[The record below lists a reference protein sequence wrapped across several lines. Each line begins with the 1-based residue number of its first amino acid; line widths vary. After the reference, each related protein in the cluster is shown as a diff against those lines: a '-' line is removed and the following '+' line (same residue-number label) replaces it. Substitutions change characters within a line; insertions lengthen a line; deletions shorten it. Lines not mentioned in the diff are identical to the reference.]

1 MIREE
6 DGISKTL
13 QRLKV
18 LTGAEAELEE
28 MEITR
33 FIVDSALYAV
43 ESRCGVTDGE
53 LDFSLISRYQN
64 EEILYRAGRLASHLS
79 GKVLF
84 EISKTMKT
92 IDLERSAYYGRDYR
106 NSVQGSGRPS
116 ISRIGGNHE
125 RGNGN
130 GNTGQVR
137 QDGSQRPAGER
148 SGPVRDDASVGNASS
163 ENAGGTGAGGN
174 AARRDRGETGTG
186 MDGTGQRESIRY
198 HENDGPADTGRDGS
212 RGRSNQGSHS
222 SDEITKTQ
230 QQEDMPQ
237 EEQKQEEGTALAVPF
252 ALSDIQPGEVT
263 EEMKRLILLEMTDD
277 ETKQAVYLFFAN
289 NPDSEERREYLH
301 EVYGDD
307 EVRKESKESFLSY
320 EGGRDGFYLLW
331 AQEDSMYEGYWPWE
345 YVCESIEKLIRERN
359 YLPLESISDAAIDE
373 EDTEAYVEDTER
385 EPEAVEEKPDELER
399 LKVKILDI
407 GEAFYGH
414 KSSVDVLNQM
424 ICRIYSTNLTGE
436 EKAAFLK
443 NVLTQYGEVPQSY
456 HAARLDNEFYE
467 FQIQEDGVS
476 ISRADDPEEEFTNIQ
491 FDWEEFGDLTAHL
504 AEEDRIPYS
513 EDLETIKK
521 QQKMYQM
528 LPWFVKLQN
537 AYVQLLEKEEQEFLS
552 GELQQMVENGAF
564 EVPANPYHD
573 AVRKAAAR
581 EFVESSMAIVPYQA
595 LVYNFFGLNITQRAK
610 AEFIQCLLL
619 EVNQYHEV
627 AFPEG
632 EVPVNLQVEDSLIS
646 ISYMDQE
653 GNQFEQLLSYM
664 EIAAEIQEAIERGSF
679 LTPEEYELGK
689 MDGYA
694 FCGETAIGLFEEFS
708 HKAFQEPP
716 DRTGGVQPGEE
727 VIPKAAG
734 EENPEE
740 SKTEETE
747 PDEPKETDTIAEE
760 PSGEPAD
767 FYFPEGWKLPE
778 GGSKTRY
785 QCNVA
790 AIRTL
795 RVLEQEGRPATAKE
809 QEILAGYV
817 GWGGLANAFNARNVT
832 WKKEYKELKELLDEK
847 EYNQAR
853 QSVTTSFY
861 TPPEI
866 IQGIYHGLRQF
877 GFKKGKILEPAMG
890 IGNFF
895 HGLPQEMRESE
906 LYGVELDSISG
917 RIAKYLHPSA
927 NIQVKGF
934 ESTEFSDNSFDIVIG
949 NVPFGDFKVY
959 DPRYKK
965 KKLKIHDYFV
975 TKSLDLLRPGG
986 ILAVITSKGTLD
998 KKDNFMRKELAE
1010 QAQLLGAIRLPGKSF
1025 SKDANTDV
1033 TSDILFFRKKP
1044 ERTVEETIWT
1054 FTGLTEDD
1062 VPVNEYFLEHPEM
1075 MLGKM
1080 VFDEKMFGK
1089 GSNYTA
1095 LVNEEPDF
1103 NLSERLLCAV
1113 EELPKNV
1120 YQEGELTAKQE
1131 KRDRID
1137 ADPDVPN
1144 FTFTVHQDEVYYREG
1159 SYMYRYQGK
1168 ESMKRRIR
1176 GMHKIRLLV
1185 REIMEMQT
1193 RDCTDEELKEAQ
1205 LHLNKLYDAFVKT
1218 HGHFSDRTNKSAF
1231 RLHQHLVYNQRQKPM
1246 PS

>member
-1 MIREE
+1 MGRLYQLDYLNTCMVYAQRPDATVLAGFDEWMELNLPVMRGSRGIAIFPSKLFGENVTHVFDVSDTKGPGVRPWNWTVNGTNRRKLAKMLFPEIYEKEKKFKNSLNTFTRTYVWFMIREE

-64 EEILYRAGRLASHLS
+64 EEILYRAGRLVSHLS

-116 ISRIGGNHE
+116 ISRIGGDHE

-148 SGPVRDDASVGNASS
+148 SGPVRDDAAVGNASS
-163 ENAGGTGAGGN
+163 ENAGSTGAGGN
-174 AARRDRGETGTG
+174 VARRDRGETGTG

-198 HENDGPADTGRDGS
+198 HENDGPANTGRDGS
-212 RGRSNQGSHS
+212 RGRSDQGSHS
-222 SDEITKTQ
+222 SDEIIKTQ

-263 EEMKRLILLEMTDD
+263 EEMKRIILLEMTDD

-289 NPDSEERREYLH
+289 NPDSEERGEYLH

-345 YVCESIEKLIRERN
+345 DVCESIENLIRERN

-385 EPEAVEEKPDELER
+385 EPEAVEEKTDELEQ

-467 FQIQEDGVS
+467 FQIQEDGVN

-491 FDWEEFGDLTAHL
+491 FDWEEIGDLTAHL

-528 LPWFVKLQN
+528 LSWFVKLQN
-537 AYVQLLEKEEQEFLS
+537 AYVLLLEKEELEFPS

-581 EFVESSMAIVPYQA
+581 EFVGSSMAIAQNVEALERVQPKDLTAPEISVKLGTTWIDTQDYEKFLYETLQTPEKYQRGRAPLRLAVTVERLEMDMSYHIENKQIVWNTILAQQTFGTSRIDAYTLAEEIMNGRVIAVRDRIEDGDKVRYVINKKETMLARDKADQLKEKFRNWIFKDPERRKKYVDYYNQTFNCIRLREYDGSYLQLPGLSPLIELRPYQKNA
-595 LVYNFFGLNITQRAK
+595 VVRILSSGGNTLLAHAVGAGKSIEMICACMEMRRLGIATKPMITVPNHLTYQMG
-610 AEFIQCLLL
+610 AEFIRT
-619 EVNQYHEV
+619 
-627 AFPEG
+627 FPNAKILIAKKEDFQKENRRRLTARIATG
-632 EVPVNLQVEDSLIS
+632 DYDCVIVGHTQFQRIPVSNER
-646 ISYMDQE
+646 
-653 GNQFEQLLSYM
+653 
-664 EIAAEIQEAIERGSF
+664 QEAMIEKQVQQ
-679 LTPEEYELGK
+679 LV
-689 MDGYA
+689 YA
-694 FCGETAIGLFEEFS
+694 
-708 HKAFQEPP
+708 
-716 DRTGGVQPGEE
+716 
-727 VIPKAAG
+727 
-734 EENPEE
+734 
-740 SKTEETE
+740 
-747 PDEPKETDTIAEE
+747 
-760 PSGEPAD
+760 
-767 FYFPEGWKLPE
+767 
-778 GGSKTRY
+778 
-785 QCNVA
+785 
-790 AIRTL
+790 
-795 RVLEQEGRPATAKE
+795 
-809 QEILAGYV
+809 
-817 GWGGLANAFNARNVT
+817 
-832 WKKEYKELKELLDEK
+832 
-847 EYNQAR
+847 
-853 QSVTTSFY
+853 
-861 TPPEI
+861 
-866 IQGIYHGLRQF
+866 
-877 GFKKGKILEPAMG
+877 
-890 IGNFF
+890 
-895 HGLPQEMRESE
+895 
-906 LYGVELDSISG
+906 
-917 RIAKYLHPSA
+917 
-927 NIQVKGF
+927 
-934 ESTEFSDNSFDIVIG
+934 
-949 NVPFGDFKVY
+949 
-959 DPRYKK
+959 
-965 KKLKIHDYFV
+965 
-975 TKSLDLLRPGG
+975 
-986 ILAVITSKGTLD
+986 
-998 KKDNFMRKELAE
+998 
-1010 QAQLLGAIRLPGKSF
+1010 
-1025 SKDANTDV
+1025 
-1033 TSDILFFRKKP
+1033 
-1044 ERTVEETIWT
+1044 
-1054 FTGLTEDD
+1054 
-1062 VPVNEYFLEHPEM
+1062 
-1075 MLGKM
+1075 
-1080 VFDEKMFGK
+1080 
-1089 GSNYTA
+1089 
-1095 LVNEEPDF
+1095 
-1103 NLSERLLCAV
+1103 
-1113 EELPKNV
+1113 
-1120 YQEGELTAKQE
+1120 
-1131 KRDRID
+1131 ID
-1137 ADPDVPN
+1137 AA
-1144 FTFTVHQDEVYYREG
+1144 
-1159 SYMYRYQGK
+1159 
-1168 ESMKRRIR
+1168 KR
-1176 GMHKIRLLV
+1176 K
-1185 REIMEMQT
+1185 
-1193 RDCTDEELKEAQ
+1193 A
-1205 LHLNKLYDAFVKT
+1205 KT
-1218 HGHFSDRTNKSAF
+1218 G
-1231 RLHQHLVYNQRQKPM
+1231 P
-1246 PS
+1246 